1 MFITMLLLNL
11 GKMQKASFSLKW
23 VRLLSKQMTN
33 FEINNKNSILAF
45 LAEQRYVD
53 FFLKTFFKSN
63 S

>member
-53 FFLKTFFKSN
+53 FFS
-63 S
+63 